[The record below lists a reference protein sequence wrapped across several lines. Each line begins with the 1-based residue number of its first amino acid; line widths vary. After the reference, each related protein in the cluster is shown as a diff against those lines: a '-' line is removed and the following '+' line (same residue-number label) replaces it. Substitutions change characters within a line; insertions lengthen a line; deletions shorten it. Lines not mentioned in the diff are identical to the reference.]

1 MTKNF
6 AHRGFSGKYP
16 ENTML
21 AFRKAVEAGV
31 DGIELDVHLT
41 RDGQLA
47 VIHDET
53 VNRTCSVPGRVRD
66 MTMEELRSL
75 DAAYLWRGQVERCP
89 IPTLEEYFDLV
100 RGESLVTNVE
110 LKTNVYE
117 YPGIEQKVWDRI
129 RAFGLEDR
137 IIISSFNHFSV
148 LRMRE
153 IAPDLKYGLL
163 SESWL
168 VNAGRYVHELGIPC
182 YHPIYGN
189 LTPEH
194 VAELKQYGL
203 EINTFTVN
211 DAESVRR
218 LADLGIDAVI
228 GNYPDMAKAVL
239 AELEEEYAAKGT
251 VSSL

>member
-53 VNRTCSVPGRVRD
+53 VNRTCGVPGRVRD

-137 IIISSFNHFSV
+137 IIKQGMKELATGCVCPPEFPV
-148 LRMRE
+148 CVCGRKPRMTLVSRKP
-153 IAPDLKYGLL
+153 ITAAP
-163 SESWL
+163 E
-168 VNAGRYVHELGIPC
+168 ELERNPRARSAK
-182 YHPIYGN
+182 
-189 LTPEH
+189 L
-194 VAELKQYGL
+194 
-203 EINTFTVN
+203 
-211 DAESVRR
+211 R
-218 LADLGIDAVI
+218 LAERTAF
-228 GNYPDMAKAVL
+228 
-239 AELEEEYAAKGT
+239 
-251 VSSL
+251 